1 MRQESPGTEAQT
13 AMRTEPIQRL
23 GASLATGVV
32 AALLVAGVTVR
43 GDAQNPADAVGGEA
57 AQAPWGDWPA
67 AAGPPAGT
75 PVVAAGGLQWQI
87 LQNPNTPA
95 ASVVILDPVRRVL
108 AVYQVDSATGQI
120 SLKSVRKLA
129 WDLELEGFNT
139 KEPLPSEVRD
149 TNKP

>member
-1 MRQESPGTEAQT
+1 MRSLPR
-13 AMRTEPIQRL
+13 RTFDIRL
-23 GASLATGVV
+23 AIGVGV
-32 AALLVAGVTVR
+32 ALLVVGVTIR
-43 GDAQNPADAVGGEA
+43 GGAQNPVGA
-57 AQAPWGDWPA
+57 LASDPTAQGWGDWPA
-67 AAGPPAGT
+67 QGGPTPATAVGT
-75 PVVAAGGLQWQI
+75 APAGGLHWQI

-108 AVYQVDSATGQI
+108 AVYQVDSASGQI